1 MSSGLPSSPDPLGS
15 GTGGPD
21 RSGRP
26 ETPSAAAK
34 AKTFLLRWAIHSVGV
49 MAASQ
54 IVPGIECDTWS
65 GLVIAALVLG
75 LLNAFLR
82 PLLMLV
88 SLPLVLVTFGLFLW
102 VINAGLLYLVGS
114 LVKPFH
120 VASFWSA
127 LGGSAVISVISGFLQ
142 LALGL
147 RSGSSA
153 RIRFERNRRRPPP
166 PRGPGGP
173 GGPVIDV

>member
-1 MSSGLPSSPDPLGS
+1 MYPRPSLSPDPLGS
-15 GTGGPD
+15 GAGGSD
-21 RSGRP
+21 RSGAP
-26 ETPSAAAK
+26 ETQSASAK
-34 AKTFLLRWAIHSVGV
+34 ARTFLLRWAIHSVGV

-54 IVPGIECDTWS
+54 IVPGIECSSWS
-65 GLVIAALVLG
+65 GLLTAALVLG

-82 PLLMLV
+82 PLLMLL

-102 VINAGLLYLVGS
+102 VINAGLLYLVGY

-127 LGGSAVISVISGFLQ
+127 LGGSAVISLVSGFLQ
-142 LALGL
+142 LALGI
-147 RSGSSA
+147 RSGNSA
-153 RIRFERNRRRPPP
+153 RIRIQRNRRRPPP
-166 PRGPGGP
+166 GGSGGP